1 MNDNGP
7 ADAGPLKERSDGASG
22 DYEHFAS
29 AVLDADGF
37 AGAVGFGA

>member
-7 ADAGPLKERSDGASG
+7 ADAGPLKKRVKLE

-29 AVLDADGF
+29 DVLVADGF